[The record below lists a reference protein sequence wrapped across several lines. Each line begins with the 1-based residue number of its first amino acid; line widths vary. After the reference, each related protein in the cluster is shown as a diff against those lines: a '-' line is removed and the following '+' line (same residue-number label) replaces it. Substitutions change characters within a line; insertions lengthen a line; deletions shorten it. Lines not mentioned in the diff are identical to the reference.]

1 MLVPIIAN
9 ITFERS
15 ARGPDAYVHWNQ
27 SPGSWQFARSSRY
40 ANSNHEF
47 NPTRLNDAVVLN
59 QVYAYPDAPSL
70 I

>member
-15 ARGPDAYVHWNQ
+15 LMHMYIGIRALA
-27 SPGSWQFARSSRY
+27 PGQFARSLRY
-40 ANSNHEF
+40 ANSNNDF

-59 QVYAYPDAPSL
+59 QVCAYPDAPSL